1 MRRPPTARPLYRAST
16 TPTTAKNPRRQRLRR
31 RKGDDRRGD
40 DSLERA
46 RCAMCIVF
54 SLSRAVS
61 SVRNRRRRVVECGTR
76 AASCSTLQLGHVA
89 SFDIS
94 MDKQCIDESRHSR
107 DASMSRRGLGRTR
120 VAPLVDAR
128 VTRRE
133 SSRDGDGVEEIF
145 ATHRATFRSDA
156 ARPSRVAGAQDAR
169 VAVVASR
176 STPRASLRAR
186 ASLASD
192 AARAKRARPNSDK
205 KVRRF
210 ARRRGFVARATVDSI
225 DGWMSRQMTRLG
237 SLGSLGHPRGGG
249 VGRLFGRRRLG
260 RDD

>member
-1 MRRPPTARPLYRAST
+1 MDRDLVRLCDVRRRRDPYIAR
-16 TPTTAKNPRRQRLRR
+16 RRRRRR
-31 RKGDDRRGD
+31 RKIRGGRGSED
-40 DSLERA
+40 EKATTVAATTRSNARAA
-46 RCAMCIVF
+46 RCASC
-54 SLSRAVS
+54 SLSRGRCRLCAIVDDGS
-61 SVRNRRRRVVECGTR
+61 SSAGR
-76 AASCSTLQLGHVA
+76 APRLAQLGHVA

-176 STPRASLRAR
+176 STPRATPRAR
-186 ASLASD
+186 
-192 AARAKRARPNSDK
+192 N
-205 KVRRF
+205 VR
-210 ARRRGFVARATVDSI
+210 D
-225 DGWMSRQMTRLG
+225 QLG
-237 SLGSLGHPRGGG
+237 
-249 VGRLFGRRRLG
+249 
-260 RDD
+260 

>member
-16 TPTTAKNPRRQRLRR
+16 TPTPAKNPRRQRLRR

-76 AASCSTLQLGHVA
+76 AASCSTLRQLGHVA

-192 AARAKRARPNSDK
+192 AARAKRARPTRIKRCGDS
-205 KVRRF
+205 RGGEGSSR
-210 ARRRGFVARATVDSI
+210 ARRSI
-225 DGWMSRQMTRLG
+225 RSMDGCLVR
-237 SLGSLGHPRGGG
+237 
-249 VGRLFGRRRLG
+249 
-260 RDD
+260 